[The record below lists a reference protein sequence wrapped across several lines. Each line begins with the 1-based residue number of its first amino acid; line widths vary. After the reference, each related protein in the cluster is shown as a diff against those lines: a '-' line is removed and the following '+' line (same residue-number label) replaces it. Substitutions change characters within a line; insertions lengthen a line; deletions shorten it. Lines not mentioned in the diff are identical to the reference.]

1 MRRMGG
7 ASDIKFKQ
15 NDYYDSQKIQ
25 KNNLSISDKKIDY
38 VQSKFNSSTFTTKVK
53 QGSSNF

>member
-7 ASDIKFKQ
+7 ASDIKYKQ

-53 QGSSNF
+53 

>member
-1 MRRMGG
+1 MGG

-53 QGSSNF
+53 